1 MKNFFKSSLVKQ
13 DKNAKSLSYFCT
25 KNLVLIKRDIIKQ
38 LVEESNRN
46 GACDIRISL
55 HKSPAK
61 DFHNMII
68 LQRKGNYYRPHKH
81 ENKVEAYQMIEGK
94 MAIFIFDG
102 SGNIINSH
110 VLSPET
116 NFIYRIGANKF
127 HVTIPLTDFVIFH
140 ESKIGPFIR
149 EGDSIFADWTPD
161 GSDPNEARKYF
172 DLLLSKI
179 KDNAGD

>member
-1 MKNFFKSSLVKQ
+1 MKKILKSSLVKR

-25 KNLVLIKRDIIKQ
+25 KDLVLIKRDIIKQ
-38 LVEESNRN
+38 LIEESDRD
-46 GACDIRISL
+46 GACDIRLSL

-68 LQRKGNYYRPHKH
+68 LQRKENYYRVHKH
-81 ENKVEAYQMIEGK
+81 ENKAEAYQMIEGR
-94 MAIFIFDG
+94 MAIFIFDDIG
-102 SGNIINSH
+102 DIIDSH

-127 HVTIPLTDFVIFH
+127 HVTVPLTNFVIFH

-149 EGDSIFADWTPD
+149 EGDSIFADWAPN

-172 DLLLSKI
+172 DLLLGKI
-179 KDNAGD
+179 KDNVGD